1 MYTLLAAAAIA
12 ACMGGPGQPDCAHH
26 RAYPGF
32 APNIHNGLLVTA
44 PPEDETRV
52 YTPGYSANRARLW
65 VSDDVKDVRS
75 RRAWRG
81 NPGPVAYGAVAACD
95 QERVQV
101 RVYNQ
106 RVSVGAFQA
115 VQGEGWSNLEAGRQQ
130 WLAERGYTGG
140 VRTFIHPARIRAMQ
154 AEARQAQGEQACEDR
169 ATADGEGGTPQPSA
183 TIRLRKA
190 REAGGVIKQV
200 DAGVAGG
207 VKLLAGDGPVRV
219 SLPMTTKA
227 DVVQRAVARGWIE
240 SEETETQV
248 TASKG

>member
-1 MYTLLAAAAIA
+1 MYSLLAAAAIA
-12 ACMGGPGQPDCAHH
+12 ACLGGSGQPECAPH
-26 RAYPGF
+26 RARPGF
-32 APNIHNGLLVTA
+32 APDIHNRLLVTA

-52 YTPGYSANRARLW
+52 YTPGYSENHARLW

-81 NPGPVAYGAVAACD
+81 NPGPVPYGAVGADDLA
-95 QERVQV
+95 RVQV
-101 RVYNQ
+101 RVNNQ
-106 RVSVGAFQA
+106 RVSFGAWRA
-115 VQGEGWSNLEAGRQQ
+115 IQGQGWSNLEAGREQ

-154 AEARQAQGEQACEDR
+154 AQSQRASEDQAAADPQG
-169 ATADGEGGTPQPSA
+169 GVPQPSA

-207 VKLLAGDGPVRV
+207 VKLLAGDEPVRV

-227 DVVQRAVARGWIE
+227 DVVQRAVVRGWTE

-248 TASKG
+248 TASKE